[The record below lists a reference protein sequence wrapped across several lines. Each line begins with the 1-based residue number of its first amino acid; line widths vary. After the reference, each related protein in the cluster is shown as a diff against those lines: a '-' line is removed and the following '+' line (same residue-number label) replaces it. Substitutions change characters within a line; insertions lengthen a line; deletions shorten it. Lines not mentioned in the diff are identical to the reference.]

1 MKEFSILN
9 LRESIKNTGYNIRY
23 FGNDFYVYDIYYHS
37 LITYPFK
44 IPFYSCWIC
53 LSGEADGII
62 DLIPYHLQRYSMAVN
77 VPEQLLEQHTV
88 SKDFHAVGIIM
99 SHKFMTELG
108 LPYSFKIDRMVRDNP
123 IIELIPNQFDAMLS
137 YCSMVKKLLEIKR
150 PFQLETLQHLT
161 CAFFYGIGS
170 YLFQISERRISSNKE
185 ILMYKFLNEVKTNY
199 RKERKVSF
207 YANRLNLT
215 ANYLSTSIR
224 RFSGKT
230 PGEWIE
236 GFIAEEARALLKST
250 NLTIQQISYR
260 LGFPTQSFFGKFFKR
275 VVGLSPKEYREKT

>member
-1 MKEFSILN
+1 
-9 LRESIKNTGYNIRY
+9 
-23 FGNDFYVYDIYYHS
+23 
-37 LITYPFK
+37 
-44 IPFYSCWIC
+44 
-53 LSGEADGII
+53 
-62 DLIPYHLQRYSMAVN
+62 
-77 VPEQLLEQHTV
+77 
-88 SKDFHAVGIIM
+88 
-99 SHKFMTELG
+99 
-108 LPYSFKIDRMVRDNP
+108 
-123 IIELIPNQFDAMLS
+123 
-137 YCSMVKKLLEIKR
+137 
-150 PFQLETLQHLT
+150 
-161 CAFFYGIGS
+161 
-170 YLFQISERRISSNKE
+170 
-185 ILMYKFLNEVKTNY
+185 MYKFLNEVKTNY

-215 ANYLSTSIR
+215 AHYLSTSIR